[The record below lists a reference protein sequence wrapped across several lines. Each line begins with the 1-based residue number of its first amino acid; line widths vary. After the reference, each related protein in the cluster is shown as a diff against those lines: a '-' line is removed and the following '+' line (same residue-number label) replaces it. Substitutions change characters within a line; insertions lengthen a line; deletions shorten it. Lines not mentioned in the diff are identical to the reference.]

1 MQTEKKIYSLAKHCK
16 VFNAVPNLVNSAND
30 QFAAEPPKLVI
41 PKKRFLIMM
50 VILAGLQIIL
60 KNYASH
66 LMQQETC

>member
-1 MQTEKKIYSLAKHCK
+1 M
-16 VFNAVPNLVNSAND
+16 PNLVNSAND